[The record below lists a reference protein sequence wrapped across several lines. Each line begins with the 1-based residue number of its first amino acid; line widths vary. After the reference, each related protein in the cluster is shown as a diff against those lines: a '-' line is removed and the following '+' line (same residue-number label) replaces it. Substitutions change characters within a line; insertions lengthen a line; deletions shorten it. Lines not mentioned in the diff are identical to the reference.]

1 MTQAGVLR
9 AILLL
14 WTAIFVIWAIASL
27 SAKRTTASAPS
38 EWKSRLALWAVVLS
52 WWLVLRQGNWPG
64 LLAVRFVP
72 EGMPAAYVGLVLTCL
87 GLGFAV
93 WARFSIGNNWD
104 SMVVLKED
112 HQLVR
117 TGPYSIVRHPIYSG
131 FMLATLGTA
140 VAQGEIGRLLAVPV
154 IVIAWGYKA
163 RVEEAFLKQRFGSQY
178 DQYRREVK
186 ALIPAVW

>member
-9 AILLL
+9 VILLL
-14 WTAIFVIWAIASL
+14 WSAIFVLWAIASL
-27 SAKRTTASAPS
+27 SAKRTTESAPS
-38 EWKSRLALWAVVLS
+38 AWKARLALWAVVFS
-52 WWLVLRQGNWPG
+52 WWLVLRQGYWPAF
-64 LLAVRFVP
+64 LATRFVP
-72 EGMPAAYVGLVLTCL
+72 EGMPAAYVGLALTCL
-87 GLGFAV
+87 GLGFAL

-104 SMVVLKED
+104 GMVVLKED
-112 HQLVR
+112 HKLVR

-140 VAQGEIGRLLAVPV
+140 IAQGEIGRLLAVPV

-163 RVEEAFLKQRFGSQY
+163 RVEEAFLTQRFGEQY

-186 ALIPAVW
+186 ALIPEVW